1 MKFLVC
7 HPGPQFS
14 VHDVFV
20 GWVEALRVAGQDV
33 IEFNLNDRLTFY
45 DNTYFNIREGVFRK
59 AVPGETAVELAVNGL
74 YATLYKTRPDVL
86 LVVSAFL
93 VPADLLDLARRYG
106 TKVVILHTESPYE
119 DERQIGQAGH
129 ADLNLLNDPVNL
141 DRFTDVAPSL
151 YMPHAYRETLHK
163 PGPRDPV
170 AACDFAFVGT
180 GFESRMAFFEAMDLD
195 GVDVALAGNWQRLT
209 EDSPLAKY
217 VAHNLN
223 ECCPNTEAVRLY
235 QSARAGINLYRR
247 ETEEGGDAA
256 GWAMG
261 PREVEMA
268 ATGLFFLRDP
278 RPEGDAVFPM
288 LPTFTTPEDASEQL
302 RWWLA
307 HDDARQDAAAKARDA
322 IADRTF
328 TKHAAALLRQL
339 EE

>member
-20 GWVEALRVAGQDV
+20 GWVEALRGAGQDV

-59 AVPGETAVELAVNGL
+59 AIPGETAIELAVNGL

-119 DERQIGQAGH
+119 DERQIGQAAH

-141 DRFTDVAPSL
+141 DRFTAIAPAM
-151 YMPHAYRETLHK
+151 YMPHAYREKLHK
-163 PGPRDPV
+163 PGPYDTV
-170 AACDFAFVGT
+170 AASDFVFVGT

-195 GVDVALAGNWQRLT
+195 GIDVALAGNWQRLT
-209 EDSPLAKY
+209 DESPLQKY

-223 ECCPNTEAVRLY
+223 ECCDNTEAVRLY

-247 ETEEGGDAA
+247 ETEDGGNAA

-268 ATGLFFLRDP
+268 ACQLPFARDP
-278 RPEGDAVFPM
+278 RPEGDDVFPF
-288 LPTFTTPEDASEQL
+288 LPTFTSPEEATEII
-302 RWWLA
+302 RWFLA
-307 HDDARQDAAAKARDA
+307 NDDARLEAATKAREA
-322 IADRTF
+322 IAERTF
-328 TKHAAALLRQL
+328 TNHAAELLRL
-339 EE
+339 LSK

>member
-20 GWVEALRVAGQDV
+20 GWVEALHAVGQDV

-45 DNTYFNIREGVFRK
+45 DNIYFNISEGVFRK
-59 AVPGETAVELAVNGL
+59 AVAGEAAIELAVNGL
-74 YATLYKTRPDVL
+74 YAMLHKTRPDVL

-93 VPADLLDLARRYG
+93 VPAELLDLARCYG
-106 TKVVILHTESPYE
+106 TKIVILHTESPYE
-119 DERQIGQAGH
+119 DERQLGQAAH

-141 DRFTDVAPSL
+141 DRFTDIAPSV
-151 YMPHAYRETLHK
+151 YMAHAYRETLHK
-163 PGPRDPV
+163 PGQHDPL
-170 AACDFAFVGT
+170 AASDFVFVGT

-209 EDSPLAKY
+209 DDSPLRKY
-217 VAHNLN
+217 LAHNLN
-223 ECCPNTEAVRLY
+223 ECCPNTESVRLY
-235 QSARAGINLYRR
+235 QSARAGVNLYRR

-256 GWAMG
+256 GWAMS

-268 ATGLFFLRDP
+268 ATGLFFLRDS
-278 RPEGDAVFPM
+278 RPEGDTIFPM
-288 LPTFTTPEDASEQL
+288 LPTFTTAEDASDQL

-307 HDDARQDAAAKARDA
+307 HDDARLAAAAKARSA
-322 IADRTF
+322 IMDRTF
-328 TKHAAALLRQL
+328 TNHAAALLRQL